1 MFRGLSSSERESAE
15 MAGRHPESSRKATV
29 VPFRKAPHGPPED
42 PEGDAGW
49 RTLLAAV
56 ADIHAIIIRGVLSG
70 AFQKDEAG
78 PTIAAGAALLAAH
91 DDLDLL
97 LRASSAFIHVYGCDP
112 YSFATRLSRMAEDL
126 GDCGSLSVTL

>member
-1 MFRGLSSSERESAE
+1 M
-15 MAGRHPESSRKATV
+15 
-29 VPFRKAPHGPPED
+29 
-42 PEGDAGW
+42 
-49 RTLLAAV
+49 
-56 ADIHAIIIRGVLSG
+56 HAIIMQGVLSG

-97 LRASSAFIHVYGCDP
+97 LRASAAFAHVYGCDP

-126 GDCGSLSVTL
+126 GNCESVTL